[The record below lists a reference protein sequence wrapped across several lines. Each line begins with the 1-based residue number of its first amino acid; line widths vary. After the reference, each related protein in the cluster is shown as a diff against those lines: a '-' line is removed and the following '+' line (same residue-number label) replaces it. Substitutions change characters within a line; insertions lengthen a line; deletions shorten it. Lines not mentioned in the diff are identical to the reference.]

1 MKILIADDQIII
13 REGLKQILSRLPEV
27 ESVDE
32 AANGQEVMRK
42 VSKKKYDIIVLDISM
57 PGQSGLEV
65 LKELRQKRPNTAVLV
80 LSIHPEENYAVRVLK
95 AGAAGYIN
103 KSSASDELVQAIRT
117 VVAGGKYI
125 TPKTA
130 EKLVKEIKFDT
141 VKSRHEKLSDRE
153 YQVMCMIASGKTV
166 KEISEYLCLSI
177 KTVSTYRS
185 RILEKMEMK
194 NNSELTFYAIKNE
207 LIS

>member
-1 MKILIADDQIII
+1 MKVLIADDQVII
-13 REGLKQILSRLPEV
+13 REGLRQILSRMPEV
-27 ESVDE
+27 KLVDE
-32 AANGQEVMRK
+32 AENGQEVLRK
-42 VSKKKYDIIVLDISM
+42 AAKKKYDIIVLDISM
-57 PGQSGLEV
+57 PGKSGLEV
-65 LKELRQKRPNTAVLV
+65 LKELRQKKPNSAVLI

-95 AGAAGYIN
+95 AGASGYIN

-177 KTVSTYRS
+177 KTISTYRA
-185 RILEKMEMK
+185 RILEKMKMK
-194 NNSELTFYAIKNE
+194 NNSELTFYAIKHE

>member
-141 VKSRHEKLSDRE
+141 VKSSHEKLSDRE
-153 YQVMCMIASGKTV
+153 YQVLCMIASGKTV

>member
-177 KTVSTYRS
+177 KTISTYRA
-185 RILEKMEMK
+185 RILEKMKMK
-194 NNSELTFYAIKNE
+194 NNSELTFYAIKHE

>member
-130 EKLVKEIKFDT
+130 EKLVKEIKDNS
-141 VKSRHEKLSDRE
+141 VKLSHEKLSDRE
-153 YQVMCMIASGKTV
+153 YQVMCMIASGKTI